1 MTDGSIP
8 VLVTARFE
16 PELIDPLR
24 AVSPRLRIESAPFDK
39 MSEEQWREAEVL
51 YTYGSLPEP
60 AQVPALRWVQLHS
73 AGVEHVTDRPL
84 FDTAVEFTTASG
96 VHAIPIAEWVIA
108 QVLALGRRVPWQLEW
123 QRKGLWPP
131 DKEKWSLFVSDEL
144 WGRTIGI
151 LGYGSIGRQVARL
164 ACAFG
169 MRVLAMQRGSN
180 HRDHGYVVPGSGD
193 PEGALP
199 ERFYPPDRLLDLL
212 AQSDVVVLGV
222 PLTEQTRGMIDERAL
237 RAMKPNALL
246 INVARGGV
254 VDEQALVRALREH
267 WIGGAALDVFEEEPL
282 PAGHPLKSLPNV
294 VLAPHASGLTGP
306 ARRNLYVGT
315 LRNIDN
321 FAAGQPTN
329 VVNPEVLGR

>member
-16 PELIDPLR
+16 PELIDRLR

-39 MSEEQWREAEVL
+39 MSEEQWREAVVL

-108 QVLALGRRVPWQLEW
+108 QVLALGRRVPRQLEW

-193 PEGALP
+193 PEGTLP

-246 INVARGGV
+246 VNIARGGV
-254 VDEQALVRALREH
+254 VDEQALVRALRER
-267 WIGGAALDVFEEEPL
+267 WIGSAALDVFEEEPL
-282 PAGHPLKSLPNV
+282 PEGHPLWTLENV
-294 VLAPHASGLTGP
+294 LVSPHVSAFSPRYDERVVDLFAENLRRFLDGRPLLNLVDK
-306 ARRNLYVGT
+306 ARRY
-315 LRNIDN
+315 
-321 FAAGQPTN
+321 
-329 VVNPEVLGR
+329 